1 MKTDEKIIKLLAE
14 VPGEPVS
21 GEELARQLNMS
32 RSAVW
37 KRIRNLRGFGFDISG
52 GTARGY
58 TLRGIEDLIRPEL
71 ISRKLQTRFVGKNII
86 YKPVTGS
93 TNQDA
98 LELAAGGAPEGTCVI
113 ADVQTKGRGRMGR
126 SWTAP
131 AAGAVLT
138 SIIFRPEISPGTAT
152 LLTLAAGIAAAKSVS
167 RVTDLEPWI
176 KWPNDLKIG
185 DKKLAG
191 ILTEMH
197 AEMDRVHYV
206 VVGIGLNVNI
216 SRENFPKEIKKLATS
231 LSIETGRTINRN
243 QLIATL
249 YREMENAYRRLI
261 ERGPKAVIE
270 QWERI
275 AGIRGKR
282 VKATM
287 IDGKT
292 VEGVALGL
300 GPDGSLHIED
310 DIGRTRQITA
320 GDVEV
325 AARL

>member
-1 MKTDEKIIKLLAE
+1 MKTDERIIKLLAE
-14 VPGEPVS
+14 APGEPVS
-21 GEELARQLNMS
+21 GEELARRLDMS

-37 KRIRNLRGFGFDISG
+37 KRIRNLRELGFDISG
-52 GTARGY
+52 GTAKGY
-58 TLRGIEDLIRPEL
+58 TLQGIEDLIRPEY
-71 ISRKLQTRFVGKNII
+71 ISRKLKTRLVGKNIV

-93 TNQDA
+93 TNRDA
-98 LELAAGGAPEGTCVI
+98 FELADEGAPEGTCVI

-126 SWTAP
+126 SWAAP
-131 AAGAVLT
+131 AASAVLT
-138 SIIFRPEISPGTAT
+138 SMIFRPELSPQTAT
-152 LLTLAAGIAAAKSVS
+152 LLTLVAGIAAANAVR

-206 VVGIGLNVNI
+206 VVGMGINVNI
-216 SRENFPKEIKKLATS
+216 SLKSFPKEIKKLATS
-231 LSIETGRTINRN
+231 LSIETGRIVNRN

-249 YREMENAYRRLI
+249 YYEMESAYRRLI

-270 QWERI
+270 QWELI

-282 VKATM
+282 VRATM

-292 VEGVALGL
+292 VEGVAVGL

-310 DIGRTRQITA
+310 DIGRERQITA

-325 AARL
+325 ASRL

>member
-1 MKTDEKIIKLLAE
+1 LKTDEKIIKTLSAR
-14 VPGEPVS
+14 PGEPVS
-21 GEELARQLNMS
+21 GEELARRLGMS

-37 KRIRNLRGFGFDISG
+37 KRIRSLRGLGFDISG
-52 GTARGY
+52 GTAKGY
-58 TLRGIEDLIRPEL
+58 TLRGIEDLVRPGL
-71 ISRKLQTRFVGKNII
+71 ISRKLQTRFIGKNMV

-93 TNQDA
+93 TNRDA
-98 LELAAGGAPEGTCVI
+98 FELAAEGAPEGTCVI
-113 ADVQTKGRGRMGR
+113 ADVQTRGRGRMGR
-126 SWTAP
+126 SWVAP
-131 AAGAVLT
+131 AGSAVLT
-138 SIIFRPEISPGTAT
+138 SVVLRPDLSPQTAT
-152 LLTLAAGIAAAKSVS
+152 LLTLAAGIAAAKSVR
-167 RVTDLEPWI
+167 RVTDLDPWI

-206 VVGIGLNVNI
+206 IVGIGINVNI
-216 SRENFPKEIKKLATS
+216 SPENFPEEIRKLATS

-249 YREMENAYRRLI
+249 YYEMESAYRRLI

-270 QWERI
+270 QWEDI
-275 AGIRGKR
+275 ADIRGKR

-310 DIGRTRQITA
+310 DIGRTRHITA

-325 AARL
+325 ASRL